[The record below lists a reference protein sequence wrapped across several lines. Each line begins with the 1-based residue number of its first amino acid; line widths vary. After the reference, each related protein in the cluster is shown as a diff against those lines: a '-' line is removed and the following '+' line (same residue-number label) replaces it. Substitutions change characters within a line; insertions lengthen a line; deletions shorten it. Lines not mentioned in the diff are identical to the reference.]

1 MKSSDTNHPTATR
14 KIGIVGLGIMG
25 SAMAKHLLNSGLE
38 VFGYDIEPKAR
49 NRLKRL
55 GGKQMGSVQG
65 VLQHADI
72 VITSLPSGLAL
83 KTVTDEIVLEFAGDK
98 GHQKVLIETSTLP
111 IQDKEACAK
120 KLKSVGIVTLDCPII
135 GTVSHLKS
143 RLWTIYASGPK
154 KTYKEVLPLL
164 REFTDDTP
172 YLGSYGSGTKMKLA
186 ANHLVAI
193 YNVAYAESV
202 TLSRKMGLD
211 PRDVLQ
217 HFGNSPILGTGVM
230 RSRMAMMVERSYSPP
245 TMKIEV
251 WQKDM
256 GIIGDLAKTLN
267 CPTPLF
273 TASADIYTAAMA
285 QNLAL
290 KDTAATAEVL
300 ASMAGI
306 KPSRNH

>member
-1 MKSSDTNHPTATR
+1 MTSSNTNHQIPLR
-14 KIGIVGLGIMG
+14 KIGFVGLGIMG
-25 SAMAKHLLNSGLE
+25 SAMAEHLLNSGFAI
-38 VFGYDIEPKAR
+38 VGYDIEPKAR
-49 NRLKRL
+49 NRLKSW
-55 GGKQMGSVQG
+55 GGKPLGSVQG

-72 VITSLPSGLAL
+72 IITSLPSGQAL
-83 KTVTDEIVLEFAGDK
+83 KTVTDEMVLEFAGDK
-98 GHQKVLIETSTLP
+98 GLQKVLIETSTLP

-120 KLKSVGIVTLDCPII
+120 KLKSVGIVALDCPII
-135 GTVSHLKS
+135 GTVSHLKN

-154 KTYKEVLPLL
+154 KTYQDVLPLL

-172 YLGSYGSGTKMKLA
+172 YLGAYGSGTKMKLA

-202 TLSRKMGLD
+202 TLARKMGLD

-230 RSRMAMMVERSYSPP
+230 RSRMAMMVERNYAPP
-245 TMKIEV
+245 TMKVEV

-267 CPTPLF
+267 
-273 TASADIYTAAMA
+273 
-285 QNLAL
+285 
-290 KDTAATAEVL
+290 
-300 ASMAGI
+300 
-306 KPSRNH
+306 

>member
-1 MKSSDTNHPTATR
+1 MTSSNTNHQIPLR
-14 KIGIVGLGIMG
+14 KIGFVGLGIMG
-25 SAMAKHLLNSGLE
+25 SAMAEHLLNSGFA
-38 VFGYDIEPKAR
+38 VVGYDIEPKAR
-49 NRLKRL
+49 NRLKSW
-55 GGKQMGSVQG
+55 GGKPLGSVQG
-65 VLQHADI
+65 VLQHANI
-72 VITSLPSGLAL
+72 IITSLPSGQAL
-83 KTVTDEIVLEFAGDK
+83 KTVTDEMVLEFAGDK
-98 GHQKVLIETSTLP
+98 GLQKVLIETSTLP

-120 KLKSVGIVTLDCPII
+120 KLKSVGIVALDCPII
-135 GTVSHLKS
+135 GTVSHLKN

-154 KTYKEVLPLL
+154 KTYQDVLPLL

-172 YLGSYGSGTKMKLA
+172 YLGAYGSGTKMKLA

-202 TLSRKMGLD
+202 TLARKMGLD

-230 RSRMAMMVERSYSPP
+230 RSRMAMMVERNYAPP
-245 TMKIEV
+245 TMKVEV

-256 GIIGDLAKTLN
+256 GIIGELAKTLN

-273 TASADIYTAAMA
+273 SASADIYTAAMA

-290 KDTAATAEVL
+290 EDTAATAEVL

-306 KPSRNH
+306 KPLRNP

>member
-1 MKSSDTNHPTATR
+1 MTSSNTNHQIPLR
-14 KIGIVGLGIMG
+14 KIGFVGLGIMG
-25 SAMAKHLLNSGLE
+25 SAMAEHLLNSGFA
-38 VFGYDIEPKAR
+38 VVGYDIEPKAR
-49 NRLKRL
+49 NRLKSW
-55 GGKQMGSVQG
+55 GGKPLGSVQG
-65 VLQHADI
+65 VLQHANI
-72 VITSLPSGLAL
+72 IITSLPSGQAL
-83 KTVTDEIVLEFAGDK
+83 KTVTDEMVLEFAGDK
-98 GHQKVLIETSTLP
+98 GLQKVLIETSTLP

-120 KLKSVGIVTLDCPII
+120 KLKSVGIVALDCPII
-135 GTVSHLKS
+135 GTVSHLKN

-154 KTYKEVLPLL
+154 KTYQDVLPLL

-172 YLGSYGSGTKMKLA
+172 YLGAYGSGTKMKLA

-202 TLSRKMGLD
+202 TLARKMGLD

-230 RSRMAMMVERSYSPP
+230 RSRMAMMVDRNYAPP
-245 TMKIEV
+245 TMKVEV

-273 TASADIYTAAMA
+273 SASADIYTAAMA

-290 KDTAATAEVL
+290 EDTAATAEVL

-306 KPSRNH
+306 KPLRNP